1 MRLPAVIIFLVFS
14 IQSIKSQQ
22 WQTDLNFGKSGFAY
36 EISLGVANALIPAG
50 EELLVVGSTAKENGK
65 PCIYKFTKNGKLD
78 TPFYETANS
87 RLSKYPGEWYS
98 VDSDSTGGIYAAG
111 YMKEGA
117 TECAYIQKVNAAG
130 HLDSGFGAKGFVR
143 LKLANA
149 STRFMKINIHHNYIY
164 VCGGCVFEADQR
176 NGKAFIARYQANGV
190 LDSSFGI
197 NGIYQRNISNQG
209 EIFHAF
215 AFSPEDEIYLA
226 GSCFNGSNEN
236 ALLSKIS
243 KHGKRDSTF
252 NLTGVVQV
260 NPGYDCVFKDILINK
275 KNKLYLCGF
284 VNQKVVGNDP
294 LIGAY
299 NIDGSV
305 NSVFSNTGIKVFNYS
320 NYDDY
325 FYKLQEDSNGNVYG
339 FGSGG
344 LRSLNSRIIS
354 LKINSSGVPDL
365 NGIISSDLTDG
376 DENITDF
383 VLNENNIFAT
393 GRYFDANGNLKFGLV
408 KLIPEKNLKNQTIA
422 QNENQICYP
431 NPCSREVFVKFKV
444 LQTDAIIQS
453 GIYNLL
459 GQKMEVPMRVSVEN
473 EMIVYQYNVSLLSP
487 GTYSLK
493 VQNCVIK
500 VLKI

>member
-1 MRLPAVIIFLVFS
+1 MRLPAVIIVLVFS
-14 IQSIKSQQ
+14 IHSIKSQH
-22 WQTDLNFGKSGFAY
+22 WQAELNFGKSGFSHD
-36 EISLGVANALIPAG
+36 ISLGIANALIAAG
-50 EELLVVGSTAKENGK
+50 EKLVVVGSTAKENGK
-65 PCIYKFTKNGKLD
+65 PCINKFTKNGKLD
-78 TPFYETANS
+78 TPFYNTATS
-87 RLSKYPGEWYS
+87 RLNKFPGEWYS
-98 VDSDSTGGIYAAG
+98 LVLDSSGNIYAAG
-111 YMKEGA
+111 YMKEGG
-117 TECAYIQKVNAAG
+117 TECAYIQKVNTEG
-130 HLDSGFGAKGFVR
+130 LPDSAFGAKGFVR
-143 LKLANA
+143 LKLANS
-149 STRFMKINIHHNYIY
+149 STRIMKINLFRNFIY
-164 VCGGCVFEADQR
+164 VCGGCVFETNQR
-176 NGKAFIARYQANGV
+176 NGKAFIARYNLNGV

-215 AFSPEDEIYLA
+215 AFGPEDEIYLA

-252 NLTGVVQV
+252 NLTGVVQI

-305 NSVFSNTGIKVFNYS
+305 NILFSNTGIKVFNYG

-354 LKINSSGVPDL
+354 LKISSAGTPDL
-365 NGIISSDLTDG
+365 NGIFSSDLTDG

-383 VLNENNIFAT
+383 VLNENNVFAT

-408 KLIPEKNLKNQTIA
+408 KLILEKNLNDATLSL
-422 QNENQICYP
+422 NESQICYP
-431 NPCSREVFVKFKV
+431 NPCSKEVFVKFRV
-444 LQTDAIIQS
+444 LQTDSNKQS

-459 GQKMEVPMRVSVEN
+459 GQKMAVPMSVRVEN
-473 EMIVYQYNVSLLSP
+473 EMIVYQFNVSLLSP
-487 GTYSLK
+487 GAYCLK
-493 VQNCVIK
+493 VQNSVIK